1 MIVRLGY
8 VAMSVMVKNAS
19 PSKTMTYTNFEKLG
33 DREAAIRKLERI
45 AAENIRNTLRLL
57 KHNRAHDIEMYR
69 ISSKLIP
76 LLGHEGL
83 GDWDPIERLSGDFA
97 ELGQYARENRMRL
110 SFHPDHF
117 TVFSTP
123 REDVLR
129 SSRADLERHV
139 RMLEAMGL
147 DASAK
152 CNIHVGGTYGN
163 KEAARAR
170 FLEQFGALSERIRE
184 RMTLENDDKTFNALE
199 TLEIC
204 EEAGVPMVLDIHH
217 DAVNPSELSAAELWP
232 RILLTWKGQKEQG
245 DASGSARDL
254 PPKIHVSSP
263 KSESDPRGHAEYIE
277 TGVFMDFIRS
287 IAPLTPR
294 LDVMLEAKMKDGSLL
309 KLAEDLGKEQNVT
322 MLSQASFEI

>member
-8 VAMSVMVKNAS
+8 VAMSVVVKNAS
-19 PSKTMTYTNFEKLG
+19 PSKTMTYTHFEKLG

-45 AAENIRNTLRLL
+45 SAENIHNTLRLL

-69 ISSKLIP
+69 ISSKLVP
-76 LLGHEGL
+76 LLGHEAL
-83 GDWDPIERLSGDFA
+83 GDWDPIERLAADFTA
-97 ELGQYARENRMRL
+97 LGEYARKNRMRL

-117 TVFSTP
+117 TVLSTP
-123 REDVLR
+123 RQDVLR

-170 FLEQFGALSERIRE
+170 FIDNFSELPLRVRERI
-184 RMTLENDDKTFNALE
+184 TLENDDKTFNMLE

-204 EEAGVPMVLDIHH
+204 EEVGVPMVLDIHH
-217 DAVNPSELSAAELWP
+217 DAVNPGESSAADLWP
-232 RILLTWKGQKEQG
+232 RIRKTWEGQKEQSEEG
-245 DASGSARDL
+245 IVPQDL

-263 KSESDPRGHAEYIE
+263 KSESDPRGHADYIE
-277 TGVFMDFIRS
+277 KGRLLSFLRA

-294 LDVMLEAKMKDGSLL
+294 LDIMLEAKAKDGSLF
-309 KLAEDLGKEQNVT
+309 KLMEDLGQEPGVT
-322 MLSQASFEI
+322 QLSQASFEL